1 MLNINFKD
9 YFWGKCDDLHER
21 YYIKRKTISNVIELF
36 TRLNES
42 MANFA
47 KELINII
54 TKDYILYPENNTS
67 KYEAMEFIKLFLT
80 IQSTQLNVGVEIIK
94 KRILE
99 TIKIEKEEEI
109 KEKELYTDLK
119 KYIQKYEE
127 SKSNLLKAKEKFYE
141 SAEIAQMSI
150 LQAKLLA
157 LKQEDKGKGNINLNT
172 SNNSNNNNPNN
183 DTQDQLVK
191 LEQKYLEN
199 LLEARKNDEKYS
211 EILKETNNYR
221 EMANNKQ
228 IELLKY
234 YENIENKDHQIY
246 IMIMRDYYSYLKT
259 NNSVIKGNLILME
272 DKINKIESN
281 KDIISLINIYG
292 SELKPDK
299 LIKYRPFK
307 PNFNIENSDKEN
319 ELSLKYQIVM
329 TMKPF
334 IKDLCPNF
342 DIELET
348 KKEEMRELTKK
359 ILSNTDENATF
370 SDDDKN
376 KLLEYIKEEWGQNYF
391 LEFLTKVRTTGHY
404 CRSEKLV
411 KILAEIFN
419 TILDIAEKKVDY
431 DRVKNCIILSQTY
444 YYEDKNKSKRVYLVE
459 LICDNKWMRTPDFWR
474 NIIEAMINE
483 DIKKVKEMMD
493 QKMNKKDEKEG
504 IINVVFAQV
513 ISFINNMKDFK
524 LENKTIVKIV
534 DEFVEKYN
542 IGKDLS
548 QHIYD
553 NIDKSAEIENLR
565 KQYKN
570 EDENINKNV

>member
-191 LEQKYLEN
+191 LEQKFLEN
-199 LLEARKNDEKYS
+199 LLEARRNDEKYS

-359 ILSNTDENATF
+359 ILSNNDENATF
-370 SDDDKN
+370 SDGDKN

-419 TILDIAEKKVDY
+419 TILDIAEKNVDY

-459 LICDNKWMRTPDFWR
+459 LICDNKWMCTPDFWR

-493 QKMNKKDEKEG
+493 QKMNKKDENEG

-534 DEFVEKYN
+534 DEFVEK
-542 IGKDLS
+542 
-548 QHIYD
+548 
-553 NIDKSAEIENLR
+553 
-565 KQYKN
+565 
-570 EDENINKNV
+570 

>member
-1 MLNINFKD
+1 
-9 YFWGKCDDLHER
+9 
-21 YYIKRKTISNVIELF
+21 
-36 TRLNES
+36 

-292 SELKPDK
+292 KNGELNHSFRQI
-299 LIKYRPFK
+299 LIALF
-307 PNFNIENSDKEN
+307 
-319 ELSLKYQIVM
+319 
-329 TMKPF
+329 
-334 IKDLCPNF
+334 
-342 DIELET
+342 
-348 KKEEMRELTKK
+348 
-359 ILSNTDENATF
+359 
-370 SDDDKN
+370 
-376 KLLEYIKEEWGQNYF
+376 LL
-391 LEFLTKVRTTGHY
+391 
-404 CRSEKLV
+404 
-411 KILAEIFN
+411 
-419 TILDIAEKKVDY
+419 
-431 DRVKNCIILSQTY
+431 
-444 YYEDKNKSKRVYLVE
+444 
-459 LICDNKWMRTPDFWR
+459 
-474 NIIEAMINE
+474 
-483 DIKKVKEMMD
+483 
-493 QKMNKKDEKEG
+493 
-504 IINVVFAQV
+504 
-513 ISFINNMKDFK
+513 
-524 LENKTIVKIV
+524 
-534 DEFVEKYN
+534 
-542 IGKDLS
+542 
-548 QHIYD
+548 
-553 NIDKSAEIENLR
+553 
-565 KQYKN
+565 
-570 EDENINKNV
+570 